1 MATGA
6 DGMPAVCEETPFW
19 CHHAQSYEK
28 SIYSVAASNPPH
40 TPLPFPGVG
49 GGTQLPDAL
58 STLFL
63 HADCQKCAHA
73 LTLTKG
79 TLESDADSR
88 DSVSHLFGPVYF
100 FHFLASVI
108 GYSFH

>member
-40 TPLPFPGVG
+40 TPLPCPVG
-49 GGTQLPDAL
+49 GGGTNSPTPSRPFFCTPATAKNVHTHSHSQRELWKAMRIAE
-58 STLFL
+58 TLFHISL
-63 HADCQKCAHA
+63 
-73 LTLTKG
+73 
-79 TLESDADSR
+79 
-88 DSVSHLFGPVYF
+88 VLFIF
-100 FHFLASVI
+100 FHFLRQ
-108 GYSFH
+108 